1 MANKTRVERRMSWS
15 SAWRSWAVLAL
26 ATAAA
31 SPASAQDSA
40 LDGRSGASPDAAV
53 AEFYKGRQVNLIV
66 GSSAGG
72 GYDTYTRL
80 IARHIGRHIPG
91 NPAILVANQPGAGG
105 NVLAN
110 QLYGVGPKDGT
121 AIGAPQS
128 GVILEPL
135 LGSTPVKHD
144 PSKFIYLGSAN
155 NDVYICLARADAPA
169 NTFAGVQEKEIILAA
184 SNASSTADYAQI
196 LVNVVGAKF
205 KIVTGYPGSREIA
218 LAIDKGEAH
227 GACGLAWPSI
237 SVTQSDWFADGP
249 VKSRMRVLVQT
260 HGQGHPELNA
270 AGVPLAVSFAKTPE
284 QKAILDLFFSQ
295 SAFGRPYLIPPDVPK
310 DRAAALRKA
319 FADTMADPEFKA
331 EAKRMRLDVDTVPA
345 DEVQST
351 VARIYASRP
360 ELIARVK
367 AALQGRP

>member
-1 MANKTRVERRMSWS
+1 MTPSRQSPLV
-15 SAWRSWAVLAL
+15 RSGTIVLAAGL
-26 ATAAA
+26 AALTAAA
-31 SPASAQDSA
+31 PAFAQGTPNS
-40 LDGRSGASPDAAV
+40 V
-53 AEFYKGRQVNLIV
+53 ADFYKGRQLNMLV

-80 IARHIGRHIPG
+80 IARHIGRHVPG
-91 NPAILVANQPGAGG
+91 NPSVVVTNLPGAGG

-110 QLYGVGPKDGT
+110 QLYGIGPKDGT

-144 PSKFIYLGSAN
+144 PAKFTYLGSAN

-169 NTFAGVQEKEIILAA
+169 TTFAGAQEKEIILAG
-184 SNASSTADYAQI
+184 SNASSTSDYALI
-196 LVNVVGAKF
+196 LANVVGAKF

-237 SVTQSDWFADGP
+237 SVTQSDWFPQGP
-249 VKSRMRVLVQT
+249 VKSKMRVLVQT
-260 HGQGHPELNA
+260 HGKGHPDLNA

-284 QKAILDLFFSQ
+284 QKQILDLFFSQ
-295 SAFGRPYLIPPDVPK
+295 SAFGRPYILPPDVPQE
-310 DRAAALRKA
+310 RAEALKKA

-331 EAKRMRLDVDTVPA
+331 DAKRMRLDVDTVPA
-345 DEVQST
+345 DEVQTT
-351 VARIYASRP
+351 VAKIYASP
-360 ELIARVK
+360 VELIAQTK
-367 AALQGRP
+367 KALQGKQ

>member
-1 MANKTRVERRMSWS
+1 MALPLAGVS
-15 SAWRSWAVLAL
+15 STLIGIGGLLAGL
-26 ATAAA
+26 ASTG
-31 SPASAQDSA
+31 SAHAQGGS
-40 LDGRSGASPDAAV
+40 DAAV
-53 AEFYKGRQVNLIV
+53 ADFYKGRQINMIV

-91 NPAILVANQPGAGG
+91 NPAIIVSNLPGAGG

-155 NDVYICLARADAPA
+155 NDVYICLARAEAPA
-169 NTFAGVQEKEIILAA
+169 NTFAGVLDKEIILAA
-184 SNASSTADYAQI
+184 SNASSTADYAHI
-196 LVNVVGAKF
+196 LNNVVGAKF
-205 KIVTGYPGSREIA
+205 RVVTGYAGSREIA
-218 LAIDKGEAH
+218 LAIDNGEAD

-237 SVTQSDWFADGP
+237 AVTQSDWFVDGP
-249 VKSRMRVLVQT
+249 VKSKMRVLVQT
-260 HGQGHPELNA
+260 HATGHPELNA

-295 SAFGRPYLIPPDVPK
+295 SAFGRPYLIPPEVPK
-310 DRAAALRKA
+310 ERAAALKKA
-319 FADTMADPEFKA
+319 FADTMADPELKA
-331 EAKRMRLDVDTVPA
+331 EAKRMRLDVDAVPA
-345 DEVQST
+345 EQVQST
-351 VARIYASRP
+351 VEAIYASKP
-360 ELIARVK
+360 ELIAK
-367 AALQGRP
+367 TKQALQSKP